1 MKYLFILLSV
11 VTTYV
16 KSTYITEAEVSVDAT
31 QEEITPI
38 IDRMIYEFQTN
49 PELLFDW
56 AFKGT
61 GQQNDAQADAIVLAL
76 ADVEYVPE
84 EKKSRMVLN
93 IDVDGKPKFKNIR
106 VESQVTDSLE
116 ADTLLTRLDIHYYG
130 MLFKTIYLNFRVKPI
145 DQNHNILV
153 MDTHLQFGWFFNIF
167 VSRKVYR
174 QVAEWRIDRFMN
186 NVKEMIETG
195 EVKDHEQIDVSDLE

>member
-1 MKYLFILLSV
+1 MKFLLIMLSV
-11 VTTYV
+11 MTTYV
-16 KSTYITEAEVSVDAT
+16 KSTYITEAEVCVNAT
-31 QEEITPI
+31 KEEIKPI
-38 IDRMIYEFQTN
+38 VDRMVYEFQTN

-61 GQQNDAQADAIVLAL
+61 GQQNNAEADAIVLAL
-76 ADVEYVPE
+76 QEVEYLPD
-84 EKKSRMVLN
+84 EKKSRMVFN

-116 ADTLLTRLDIHYYG
+116 ADTVLTRLDIHYYG

-145 DQNHNILV
+145 DQNHQRLV
-153 MDTHLQFGWFFNIF
+153 MDTHLQFGWFFNLF

-174 QVAEWRIDRFMN
+174 QTAEWRIERFMN

-195 EVKDHEQIDVSDLE
+195 EVKDPEPIDVSNLE